1 MAGGWNQEMSFKSLF
16 QPQPPCDSD
25 SISPP
30 EHHPLPRRAVP
41 ARPRPAAAT
50 TATPP
55 LSLRPP
61 PALPRRCHAGLRL
74 GAEPAW
80 HGTAPAVPLARMNE
94 EAAQKSDGGEKCNGG
109 SQRRKRPKKVG
120 AGAAAEPGGE
130 RCEGSGARGDASAL
144 PPRAGGLSPSVSM
157 RNR

>member
-1 MAGGWNQEMSFKSLF
+1 MSLKSLF
-16 QPQPPCDSD
+16 QPQPLCDSN

-30 EHHPLPRRAVP
+30 EHHPLPGCAVP

-55 LSLRPP
+55 LSLCPP
-61 PALPRRCHAGLRL
+61 PALPRRCHPRLGL

-120 AGAAAEPGGE
+120 PGPGSAAEPGGE
-130 RCEGSGARGDASAL
+130 RCLGSRSPGECSCPALASEGSLPICFYAEAIAL
-144 PPRAGGLSPSVSM
+144 R
-157 RNR
+157 